1 MIKLIATDMDGTFLD
16 EKGLYDRE
24 RFEQV
29 LGDLEKRDIPFVV
42 ASGNNMGRL
51 GLMFEG
57 FLDRISFVADN
68 GTHVIDRGEELVRH
82 TMPPELVKQFL
93 TYIGDKQ
100 VSYCVSLS
108 NESSVYLLE
117 DAYLPIETFAIEK
130 EQLDLFVSRIKRLK
144 SFDDLPDEPILKMGM
159 ILPEAEC
166 DAILADFNANFP
178 GNLTATTSGYG
189 SVDVIETGL
198 HKAWGLQHLL
208 DKWGIAPHEVMAF
221 GDGGNDI
228 ELLQLTPISFAMDNA
243 PDNVKAAAV
252 RVAPSHREQGVFQ
265 IIEKEVLGHPP
276 LSEN

>member
-1 MIKLIATDMDGTFLD
+1 MIKVIATDMDGTFLD
-16 EKGLYDRE
+16 SKGLYERE
-24 RFEQV
+24 RFERV
-29 LGDLEKRDIPFVV
+29 LGELEERGIPFVV

-68 GTHVIDRGEELVRH
+68 GAHVIDRGQELVRH
-82 TMPPELVKQFL
+82 TMPADLVKQFL
-93 TYIGDKQ
+93 AYIGDKQ
-100 VSYCVSLS
+100 AAYCVSLS
-108 NESSVYLLE
+108 NETSVYLLE
-117 DAYLPIETFAIEK
+117 DAYFPIETFAIEK

-159 ILPEAEC
+159 LLPEEAC

-198 HKAWGLQHLL
+198 HKAWGLNHLL
-208 DKWGIAPHEVMAF
+208 DKWGIDPQEVMAF

-228 ELLQLTPISFAMDNA
+228 ELLEYAGQSYAVANA
-243 PDNVKAAAV
+243 PEVVKEAAKFL
-252 RVAPSHREQGVFQ
+252 APSHDEAGVLSV
-265 IIEKEVLGHPP
+265 IEDVVLKA
-276 LSEN
+276 